1 MKTWSFPIRR
11 WLSDV
16 PISNPI
22 ERRLAAL
29 VQVILVGFI
38 AIILIAAILNLV
50 IAPSISWGNI
60 LIRSSIAILIIEL
73 PLRALRRGNFRGSV
87 IMIISLFFILE
98 TFAVITSALRETA

>member
-73 PLRALRRGNFRGSV
+73 PLRVLRRGNFRGSV